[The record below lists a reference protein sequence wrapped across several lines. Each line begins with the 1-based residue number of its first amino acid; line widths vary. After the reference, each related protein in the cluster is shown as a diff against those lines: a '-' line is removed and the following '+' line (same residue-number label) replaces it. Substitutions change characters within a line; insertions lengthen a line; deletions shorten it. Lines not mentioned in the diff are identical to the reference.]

1 MIESQNDKTAIEWAK
16 CFLCQKDTAETL
28 LSSEKLRAIF
38 KNLTG
43 FSAIDEVSSHL
54 LWNKSI
60 KKEDLE
66 STIKNYHPK
75 HHNSCTANYG
85 SNMLARAQNKRR
97 KIQENEKDD
106 SLTFS
111 LPTTRYQSNV
121 SVSRQS
127 VCCFCHEIDVETNLR
142 VAGAYHTKEARMM

>member
-1 MIESQNDKTAIEWAK
+1 
-16 CFLCQKDTAETL
+16 
-28 LSSEKLRAIF
+28 
-38 KNLTG
+38 
-43 FSAIDEVSSHL
+43 
-54 LWNKSI
+54 
-60 KKEDLE
+60 
-66 STIKNYHPK
+66 
-75 HHNSCTANYG
+75 
-85 SNMLARAQNKRR
+85 MLARAQNKRR